1 MNNIIQEIDGLMEQ
15 THRVKKAVE
24 SACLVCN
31 ISKTQFDKR
40 SRLRQFIDARRMVY
54 SFCREDLRMSWVS
67 VGRSFGVNHATVM
80 HHLKVHKQLI
90 EYDAFYQRKYD
101 AFLDLVKADI
111 GFLDIESIIKEV
123 RLLKQ
128 RQIEKQLVTNESQDN
143 NS

>member
-24 SACLVCN
+24 AACLVCN
-31 ISKTQFDKR
+31 ISEAQFNKR
-40 SRLRQFIDARRMVY
+40 SRFRQFIDARRMVY
-54 SFCREDLRMSWVS
+54 AFCRQDLRMSFLS
-67 VGRSFGVNHATVM
+67 VGNNFKVNHATVI

-90 EYDAFYQRKYD
+90 EYDTFYHSKYE

-128 RQIEKQLVTNESQDN
+128 KQIEKQFSTNESQDS